1 MVIVLTLALLS
12 LPLKFLVLDTGAK
25 KAPPAPAPAPPKE
38 GAAYL
43 EERRLA
49 TKRVKQQV
57 QELLD

>member
-25 KAPPAPAPAPPKE
+25 KAPAPTPAPPKE
-38 GAAYL
+38 GAAFL
-43 EERRLA
+43 EERRFA
-49 TKRVKQQV
+49 TKKVKQQV